1 MVSINDIVREVRLYE
16 DGMYIEWE
24 SVDSDV
30 LIREY
35 KRDGSLYVGYR
46 FRNYVIGIYG
56 DMLVGYIS

>member
-1 MVSINDIVREVRLYE
+1 MLSIKDIVREVKVYE

-24 SVDSDV
+24 SGDSDI

-46 FRNYVIGIYG
+46 ARNYVIGIYG
-56 DMLVGYIS
+56 DMIVGYIC